1 MNDDLSAGQK
11 LNIYL
16 SASDYTM
23 LDGSEKCQ
31 IGVQVDKKHA
41 SQCNV
46 NIFARHQANAVTC

>member
-11 LNIYL
+11 LNIYI

-46 NIFARHQANAVTC
+46 NIFARHQVNAVTW